1 MMYRVGGGKIVC
13 STVRSSSK
21 VLIALKGDLWLE
33 KEESEFRLGLGD
45 KIVFVFPLSKLLK
58 LLDS

>member
-1 MMYRVGGGKIVC
+1 VC